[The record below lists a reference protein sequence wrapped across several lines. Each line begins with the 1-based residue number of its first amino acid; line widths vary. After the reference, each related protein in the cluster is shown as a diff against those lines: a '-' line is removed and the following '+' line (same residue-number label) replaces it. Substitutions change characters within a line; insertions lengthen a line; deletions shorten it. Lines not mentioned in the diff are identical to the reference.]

1 MSKTNNRRLRARVR
15 DLEFHVQALLLCCRC
30 AYCDEIMLSDR
41 EELLAH
47 AKVCPQ
53 HPCRAIE
60 RERDEARRA
69 LAAAVSN
76 DAGEGLVSE
85 PGPHREPF
93 NVAVALWG
101 AAEAARLFP
110 DATTLADM
118 RREAGDRGTVE
129 RARFVERW
137 GFDPDDVLAPTE
149 AS

>member
-60 RERDEARRA
+60 RERDAARRSLCTVTA
-69 LAAAVSN
+69 ES
-76 DAGEGLVSE
+76 
-85 PGPHREPF
+85 PREPF
-93 NVAVALWG
+93 NVAVAMWG
-101 AAEAARLFP
+101 SIEAARLFP
-110 DATTLADM
+110 DSTTLADM
-118 RREAGDRGTVE
+118 RREAGAPATEE

-137 GFDPDDVLAPTE
+137 GFDPDEVLMPTE
-149 AS
+149 VS